1 MGSNYPTGILPYPVT
16 PILDG
21 DTIWDYHIYQLYD
34 DVSGIEATLG
44 TGVQGSYATLRERIE
59 AITVGS
65 NFVSKAGDIMS
76 GNLNFN
82 GSNPVISGKDNLTF
96 VAWGSDGEL
105 VFRAGGSEFST
116 ISMYVNDNTVVT
128 YSSGLVNN
136 QVIQRTKGVY
146 PSADGIYDLGTDT
159 KHYKTL
165 WVDAISGMTL
175 GDVVGPSS
183 VEDNTLVRF
192 DNTTGKLIQSSA
204 ITIGDGPTPFMRASG
219 NFSIQAKDADLTLE
233 SYQNSA
239 PYNSSL
245 IRLLRDQGIVY
256 ILSNSGIQVE
266 SVIFPTT
273 SGTLSVGTPALP
285 FASGYFNTINGTAI
299 NRVKYMEQ
307 PSGVVN
313 GVNAVF
319 TLSNSPYDNSLLL
332 YKNGLLMIPSGVSDV
347 TYDFVLS
354 GNTVTYVAAPPSG
367 TLHIAARYEY

>member
-34 DVSGIEATLG
+34 DVSGIEVTLG

-116 ISMYVNDNTVVT
+116 ISMYVNGNTVVT

-136 QVIQRTKGVY
+136 QVIQRTQGVY

-165 WVDAISGMTL
+165 WVDAISGI
-175 GDVVGPSS
+175 
-183 VEDNTLVRF
+183 N
-192 DNTTGKLIQSSA
+192 
-204 ITIGDGPTPFMRASG
+204 
-219 NFSIQAKDADLTLE
+219 LT
-233 SYQNSA
+233 
-239 PYNSSL
+239 
-245 IRLLRDQGIVY
+245 GIVT
-256 ILSNSGIQVE
+256 NSTQ
-266 SVIFPTT
+266 
-273 SGTLSVGTPALP
+273 
-285 FASGYFNTINGTAI
+285 
-299 NRVKYMEQ
+299 YMEQ

-319 TLSNSPYDNSLLL
+319 TLNNSPYDNSLML
-332 YKNGLLMIPSGVSDV
+332 YRNGLLMIPSGVSDV

-354 GNTVTYVAAPPSG
+354 GNTITYAAAPPSG